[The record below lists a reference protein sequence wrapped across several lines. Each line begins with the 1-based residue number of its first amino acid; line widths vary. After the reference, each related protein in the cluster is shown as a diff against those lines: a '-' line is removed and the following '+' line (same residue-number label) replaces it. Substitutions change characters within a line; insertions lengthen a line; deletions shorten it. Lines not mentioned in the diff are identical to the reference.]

1 MNLWKSVSGIGLLTN
16 LLLTSGCAARSVPAG
31 EADAH
36 EDAHE
41 AAHEDAH
48 GEGVEMALAASL
60 IGWGW

>member
-16 LLLTSGCAARSVPAG
+16 LLLTSGCAARSVPPG
-31 EADAH
+31 EADAREDAH
-36 EDAHE
+36 EDAP
-41 AAHEDAH
+41 

>member
-1 MNLWKSVSGIGLLTN
+1 MDLWKSVSGIGRLTN

-41 AAHEDAH
+41 AAH

>member
-1 MNLWKSVSGIGLLTN
+1 MDLWKSVSGIGRLTN

-41 AAHEDAH
+41 DAH

-60 IGWGW
+60 IGWEW